1 MSTRN
6 AIGIIELSSITKG
19 YQVQDAMLKA
29 ANIEKLIAR
38 TICPGKYLIVI
49 GGDVA
54 DIETAIDVAKE
65 TGGYA
70 VINQTSIPNL
80 DPKVFPA
87 LTGSTVIEQDGSG
100 LKVGALLVIET
111 FSVVSAIKAADF
123 AAKEAELDIQRIHI
137 AMAIGGKGVVVITGE
152 IGALE
157 AAALPAIEYCK
168 QDGMLGDYTI
178 IKNPHED
185 VLKELI

>member
-1 MSTRN
+1 MATKK

-19 YQVQDAMLKA
+19 YQVQDAVLKA
-29 ANIEKLIAR
+29 TNTEKLVSR
-38 TICPGKYLIVI
+38 SICPGKYFIVI

-54 DIETAIDVAKE
+54 DIEIAISIAQE

-70 VINQTSIPNL
+70 IVNVSSIPNL
-80 DPKVFPA
+80 DPQVFPA
-87 LTGSTVIEQDGSG
+87 ITGSIEMESSG
-100 LKVGALLVIET
+100 NGTKVGALLIIET

-123 AAKEAELDIQRIHI
+123 AAKEADLNIRRIHV
-137 AMAIGGKGVVVITGE
+137 AMAIGGKGLVVITGE
-152 IGALE
+152 ISALE
-157 AAALPAIEYCK
+157 AAAVPAIEYCK
-168 QDGMLGDYTI
+168 EDGMLGDYTI